1 MKVILVRHGEA
12 VEGAVDALRHLTEH
26 GEEQIQTIA
35 DYLSK
40 NAISFSKCYYSGRER
55 TKQTAKIICEQ
66 ISPHTKL
73 EILTLLEPN
82 ANPQALINRLS
93 HFNEDILLVGHLPHV
108 QDFVS
113 ELLSQ
118 NEMRD
123 LNKIIFHPGSMLILS
138 TEDHVNWHI
147 EHYLNPDETAS
158 MI

>member
-12 VEGAVDALRHLTEH
+12 VDGAVDTLRHLTEH
-26 GEEQIQTIA
+26 GKAQVQIIA

-40 NAISFSKCYYSGRER
+40 NVITFSKCYYSGRER

-66 ISPHTKL
+66 VSSHTEL
-73 EILTLLEPN
+73 EILALLEPN
-82 ANPQALINRLS
+82 ANPQELINLLS
-93 HFNEDILLVGHLPHV
+93 HFNEDTLLVGHLPHV

-118 NEMRD
+118 NAMRD
-123 LNKIIFHPGSMLILS
+123 LNKIIFHPGSMLVLS

-147 EHYLNPDETAS
+147 EHYLNPDEHSFRT
-158 MI
+158 